1 MISNPRHGSPP
12 RLMAHQPTRFAT
24 AQESTPSPSPG
35 PRITGSPLLRP
46 VRLLASLDGSDRVSP
61 ATGGFYIQ
69 ASGGSVTLPVAGY
82 DYNSTGLL
90 CWRDFHPQEWQLAS
104 LHQTLAVMP
113 KDLNQI
119 PAPAPKDKKMTRVRI
134 TPECF
139 LHQQGQAI
147 EALAHVRTAGGQPD
161 PDTAR
166 DRDHRRPAR
175 MPSTATMVAGSTGPA
190 IRTRPPAHSTSTTPP
205 TPSSGGRGVSTG
217 EGSTSG
223 TKAGSG
229 GRSADCSCCRRSRR
243 HRNRRLGVIP
253 CRRATEEIELVVRR
267 ASSTMARFSQA
278 AQDRRVLATTV
289 CAKALG
295 PDMSTIQV
303 YPTDPYRSHPH
314 PSPIRRPRPAF
325 NYPHFQEG

>member
-1 MISNPRHGSPP
+1 
-12 RLMAHQPTRFAT
+12 
-24 AQESTPSPSPG
+24 
-35 PRITGSPLLRP
+35 
-46 VRLLASLDGSDRVSP
+46 
-61 ATGGFYIQ
+61 
-69 ASGGSVTLPVAGY
+69 
-82 DYNSTGLL
+82 
-90 CWRDFHPQEWQLAS
+90 
-104 LHQTLAVMP
+104 MP
-113 KDLNQI
+113 KDLNQVA
-119 PAPAPKDKKMTRVRI
+119 APAPKDKKMTRVRI

-175 MPSTATMVAGSTGPA
+175 MPSTATMVARSTGPA

-314 PSPIRRPRPAF
+314 PSPTRRPRPDAYGAGARRLGETAVVKVPVAGQARAGRASAQGLVKVGKAHAAVLVHVAPG
-325 NYPHFQEG
+325 NRI

>member
-1 MISNPRHGSPP
+1 
-12 RLMAHQPTRFAT
+12 
-24 AQESTPSPSPG
+24 
-35 PRITGSPLLRP
+35 
-46 VRLLASLDGSDRVSP
+46 
-61 ATGGFYIQ
+61 
-69 ASGGSVTLPVAGY
+69 
-82 DYNSTGLL
+82 
-90 CWRDFHPQEWQLAS
+90 
-104 LHQTLAVMP
+104 
-113 KDLNQI
+113 
-119 PAPAPKDKKMTRVRI
+119 
-134 TPECF
+134 
-139 LHQQGQAI
+139 
-147 EALAHVRTAGGQPD
+147 
-161 PDTAR
+161 
-166 DRDHRRPAR
+166 
-175 MPSTATMVAGSTGPA
+175 MPSTATMVARSTGPA

-205 TPSSGGRGVSTG
+205 TPSPGGRGVSTG

-314 PSPIRRPRPAF
+314 PSPTRRPRPDA
-325 NYPHFQEG
+325 YLVSDVPDQLPRSRADAAGPWGHGRPHNPLPLDPSLCAGAGEADPTAPADVQWLVAGRRDVRQGQGALDVPRSRRRQPGPDH